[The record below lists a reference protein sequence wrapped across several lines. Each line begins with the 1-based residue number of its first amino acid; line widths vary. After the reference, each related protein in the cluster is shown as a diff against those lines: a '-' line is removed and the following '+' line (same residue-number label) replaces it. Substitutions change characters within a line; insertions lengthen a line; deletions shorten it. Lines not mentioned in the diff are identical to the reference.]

1 MMNRPEQVPTHSK
14 QILNDTVNVQE
25 PLGVGRCPLNRIMAN
40 APVSGNP
47 HSPLSTTVTLQRMQV
62 VAGQVHVCRLHRGVQ
77 VREDAPNPRS
87 KSCGDAAGV
96 SPLEGCQQ
104 PLVCDVDMET
114 VT

>member
-1 MMNRPEQVPTHSK
+1 M
-14 QILNDTVNVQE
+14 NDTTLVAIDQSHIHRRAIYE
-25 PLGVGRCPLNRIMAN
+25 AEDY

-47 HSPLSTTVTLQRMQV
+47 YAPLSPTVTLQRMQV

-77 VREDAPNPRS
+77 VRQDAPNPRS
-87 KSCGDAAGV
+87 KGCGNAAGV
-96 SPLEGCQQ
+96 SPREERQQ